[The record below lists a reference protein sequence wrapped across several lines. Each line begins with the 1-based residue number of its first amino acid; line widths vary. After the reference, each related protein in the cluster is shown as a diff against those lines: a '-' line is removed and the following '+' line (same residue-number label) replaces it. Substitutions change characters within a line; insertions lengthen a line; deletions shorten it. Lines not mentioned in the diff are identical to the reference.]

1 MNKLLER
8 QIKRII
14 GDIETVPPALEKLF
28 QAISDAY
35 DGFDADRRLIEHAL
49 DLSSEELRQ
58 TNQKLSREVF
68 ERKKVQEKIKNAL
81 SLLTATLESTAD
93 GILVVDLNGRVVS
106 YNQKFLGLW
115 RIPDKGVESK
125 DDNELLAFVIDQLI
139 DPQGF
144 LAEVQRL
151 YANLEEE
158 SFDVLKFKDGR
169 VFERFSQ
176 PQRIGETIVGR
187 VWSFRDVTERM
198 KAEEALRESKSR
210 LNIVLN
216 SILTGV
222 LIIDAETHCIIDVN
236 VVGAELIGL
245 PKEAIIGK
253 VCHEFICPN
262 ERGRCPIVDL
272 DRSMDQSEHVLIRGD
287 GKKIPILK
295 TVAHTSWQGRIFY
308 IESFINVSELKE
320 AIRKQN
326 ELLEQVAKTNQELK
340 DFAYI
345 VSHDLKAPLRG
356 ISTLA
361 EWLTSD
367 YSDKLDEDGKEQL
380 RLLSSRVDRM
390 HSLID
395 GVLQYSKIGRV
406 QEERIRVNLNEL
418 VPEVIDMICP
428 PDHMR
433 ITIENEL
440 PEIVCEQTR
449 ILQVFQNLLSNAVK
463 YMDKEDGQ
471 IKIGCAEDNGFWIFS
486 VSDNGPGIEEKY
498 FEKIFQIFQT
508 LSPRDEFES
517 TGVGLTVTKKIV
529 ELYGGR
535 IWVESVPGQGSTF
548 FFSLP
553 KQESE
558 VCNAKYEAHYVG

>member
-8 QIKRII
+8 QIKRIM
-14 GDIETVPPALEKLF
+14 GDSEAVPAALETLF

-49 DLSSEELRQ
+49 DISSEELRQ
-58 TNQKLSREVF
+58 TNQKLSSEVCEREDA
-68 ERKKVQEKIKNAL
+68 QDKIKNTL

-93 GILVVDLNGRVVS
+93 GILVVDLNGRIVS
-106 YNQKFLGLW
+106 YNRKFLGLW
-115 RIPDKGVESK
+115 KIPDKVVESK

-144 LAEVQRL
+144 LTEVQRL
-151 YANLEEE
+151 YANIEEE
-158 SFDVLKFKDGR
+158 SFGVLKFKDGR

-176 PQRIGETIVGR
+176 PQRVGETIVGR

-222 LIIDAETHCIIDVN
+222 LIIDTETHCIVDVN
-236 VVGAELIGL
+236 IVGAELIGL

-253 VCHEFICPN
+253 VCHEFICPA
-262 ERGRCPIVDL
+262 ERGQCSIVDL
-272 DRSMDQSEHVLIRGD
+272 GQSIDRSERVLIRGD
-287 GKKIPILK
+287 GKEIPILK
-295 TVAHTSWQGRIFY
+295 TVAHTSWQGRAFY
-308 IESFINVSELKE
+308 IESFIDVSELKE
-320 AIRKQN
+320 AIRRQN

-390 HSLID
+390 HNLID

-406 QEERIRVNLNEL
+406 QEEWIRVNLNEL

-428 PDHMR
+428 PEHIK
-433 ITIENEL
+433 ITIENAL
-440 PEIVCEQTR
+440 PEVVCEQTR

-463 YMDKEDGQ
+463 YMDKEDGR
-471 IKIGCAEDNGFWIFS
+471 IKIGCVEDNGFWIFS

-498 FEKIFQIFQT
+498 FKKIFQIFQT

-535 IWVESVPGQGSTF
+535 IWVESGPGQGSMF

-558 VCNAKYEAHYVG
+558 VCNAKYETHYVG

>member
-8 QIKRII
+8 QIKRIMGNI
-14 GDIETVPPALEKLF
+14 DAVPPALETLF
-28 QAISDAY
+28 KAISDAY

-49 DLSSEELRQ
+49 DMSSEELRQ
-58 TNQKLSREVF
+58 TNQKLSREVC
-68 ERKKVQEKIKNAL
+68 ERKDAQEKIKNTL

-93 GILVVDLNGRVVS
+93 GILVVDLNGRAVS
-106 YNQKFLGLW
+106 YNQKFLSLW
-115 RIPDKGVESK
+115 RIPDKVAESK
-125 DDNELLAFVIDQLI
+125 DDNKLLAFVLDQLI

-144 LAEVQRL
+144 LAEVQKL
-151 YANLEEE
+151 YAHIEEE
-158 SFDVLKFKDGR
+158 SFGYLKFKDGR

-176 PQRIGETIVGR
+176 PQRVEETIVGR
-187 VWSFRDVTERM
+187 VWSFRNITERM

-222 LIIDAETHCIIDVN
+222 LIIDAETHCIIDTN
-236 VVGAELIGL
+236 VLGAELIGL
-245 PKEAIIGK
+245 PKEEIIGK
-253 VCHEFICPN
+253 VCHEFICPA
-262 ERGRCPIVDL
+262 EKGQCPISDL
-272 DRSMDQSEHVLIRGD
+272 GQSIDQSERVLIRGD

-295 TVAHTSWQGRIFY
+295 TVAHTSWQGRVFY
-308 IESFINVSELKE
+308 IESFIDVSDLKE
-320 AIRKQN
+320 AIRRQN
-326 ELLEQVAKTNQELK
+326 ELLEQVEKTNQELK

-361 EWLTSD
+361 EWITSD

-380 RLLSSRVDRM
+380 RLLSNRVDRM

-395 GVLQYSKIGRV
+395 GVLQYSKVGRV
-406 QEERIRVNLNEL
+406 QEERVQVNLNEL

-428 PDHMR
+428 PENIT
-433 ITIENEL
+433 ITIEDEL
-440 PEIVCEQTR
+440 PEVICEQTR
-449 ILQVFQNLLSNAVK
+449 MIQVFQNLLSNAVK
-463 YMDKEDGQ
+463 YIDKAEGR
-471 IKIGCAEDNGFWIFS
+471 IKIGCVENNSFWIFS

-517 TGVGLTVTKKIV
+517 TGVGLTVTKKII

-558 VCNAKYEAHYVG
+558 ARNAKYETHYVG